1 MKKKI
6 LTAVFAMALL
16 LGTVTSPVL
25 PIKAAGGNWIYS
37 GAWWYQHEDGG
48 YTTGGWEYIDDHWYL
63 FDGAG
68 WMLTGWQL
76 AGGTWYYLDA
86 SGAMAADAWIGDYYV
101 TGSGAMATNTW
112 IGPYYVGADGAW
124 IPNYQP
130 AGWVLSG
137 DRWWYRHADGSY
149 TTNGWEYI
157 GGNWYLFD
165 GAGWMLTG
173 WQSVGGTWY
182 YLDPSGAMAANTWI
196 GNYYVTGSGA
206 MATDTWIDG
215 YYVDGS
221 GLWVPGAQP
230 AGGSG
235 STSVEGKWIEDQWGR
250 YWYRHEDGSYTSNG
264 WETIEGQTYYF
275 DSEGWMV
282 TDSWI
287 GDSYVG
293 PDGVMAANTWVGD
306 RYVDANGT
314 WEPDKKPTG
323 WVQNYEGRWAFYQA
337 DGTQLMGPIYILR
350 DGTPYQVYTQHDRGD
365 GQMYTRAYVP
375 VDGSVYFIA
384 ADGYTPKPYFIK
396 GTSTRTTQEVT
407 DGERNPYL
415 MISDSGAIIGAWF

>member
-1 MKKKI
+1 MKKRI
-6 LTAVFAMALL
+6 VTVVLTLAVVFGSAA
-16 LGTVTSPVL
+16 GPVWSA
-25 PIKAAGGNWIYS
+25 KAAGGSWMYS
-37 GAWWYQHEDGG
+37 GDWWYQHEDGG
-48 YTTGGWEYIDDHWYL
+48 YPADGWEYIDGNWYL

-76 AGGTWYYLDA
+76 EGGAWYYLDA

-149 TTNGWEYI
+149 PTNGWEYI
-157 GGNWYLFD
+157 NGNWYYFD
-165 GAGWMLTG
+165 SAGW
-173 WQSVGGTWY
+173 
-182 YLDPSGAMAANTWI
+182 MAANTWI

-306 RYVDANGT
+306 RYVDANGN
-314 WEPDKKPTG
+314 WEPDKKPAG

-337 DGTQLMGPIYILR
+337 DGTQIMGPVYILA
-350 DGTPYQVYTQHDRGD
+350 DGTPYQVYTKYLRED
-365 GQMYTRAYVP
+365 GTNVTEYHLPM
-375 VDGSVYFIA
+375 DGSVYFIA
-384 ADGYTPKPYFIK
+384 ADGYTPKHNSN
-396 GTSTRTTQEVT
+396 GWSSRVADREA
-407 DGERNPYL
+407 DPYL
-415 MISDSGAIIGAWF
+415 MISDSGAIIGVWF